1 MVEEEA
7 EEEVVHED
15 NDWGISL
22 VSEDAGEVIAVI
34 VSDWALFFGRTELKQ
49 RLPPPRPGPAPKK
62 ASEITIRIHSLE
74 KLQF

>member
-22 VSEDAGEVIAVI
+22 VSEDAGEVNKFNLVLLFNRIPCLLLNFVQENRNL
-34 VSDWALFFGRTELKQ
+34 DPGFFGTHIPEKM
-49 RLPPPRPGPAPKK
+49 K
-62 ASEITIRIHSLE
+62 ITNVILG
-74 KLQF
+74 